1 VAQKKRKKKTR
12 WLRILLFLILTPL
25 IVWSLSFVLW
35 LYWRDVTAPVD
46 PRDKTPVPQASRP
59 IEQPTKAPDKA
70 PRERINEQDRKKL
83 EQILEGH
90 K

>member
-25 IVWSLSFVLW
+25 IVWGLAFVVW
-35 LYWRDVTAPVD
+35 LYWRDGTTTVD
-46 PRDKTPVPQASRP
+46 QGNKTPPPQANRP
-59 IEQPTKAPDKA
+59 IERPSKAPDKA
-70 PRERINEQDRKKL
+70 PRERINEQDRRKL
-83 EQILEGH
+83 EEILEGH